1 MKQIIRS
8 AGKYALLIGNL
19 LISVSMPSCKNQ
31 KLAIPEYIEYVRS
44 SQNGLVNTINKNGFQ
59 FTSLYESADY
69 LTLKELRNEHVTK
82 ENFEST
88 RSKFVDYLY
97 FDFSIKPEAEQKI
110 LDPLDTSG
118 FEKKYNYFSFGIS
131 KDIFLLYKAD
141 TLSCLM
147 HQFTSGNGIT
157 PECHV
162 ELMFER
168 PSSNFSASDSLYLIY
183 KDQILNAGNIQI
195 PTLVKDIENT
205 PQLKI

>member
-1 MKQIIRS
+1 MKQILRGT
-8 AGKYALLIGNL
+8 GKVLLPVIILIGIL
-19 LISVSMPSCKNQ
+19 LPSCKNQ
-31 KLAIPEYIEYVRS
+31 RLAIPEYIEYVRS
-44 SQNGLVNTINKNGFQ
+44 SQHGLMNTIHKNGFQ

-69 LTLKELRNEHVTK
+69 LTLKELRNVKVTK

-88 RSKFVDYLY
+88 RTKFVDYLY
-97 FDFSIKPEAEQKI
+97 FDFSIKTEPDKKI
-110 LDPLDTSG
+110 LDPTDSSG
-118 FEKKYNYFSFGIS
+118 FERKYNYFSFEIS
-131 KDIFLLYKAD
+131 KDIFLLYKTD

-157 PECHV
+157 PEYHL

-168 PSSNFSASDSLYLIY
+168 PSSTLSSSDSLYFIY
-183 KDQILNAGNIQI
+183 KDQILNTGNVQI